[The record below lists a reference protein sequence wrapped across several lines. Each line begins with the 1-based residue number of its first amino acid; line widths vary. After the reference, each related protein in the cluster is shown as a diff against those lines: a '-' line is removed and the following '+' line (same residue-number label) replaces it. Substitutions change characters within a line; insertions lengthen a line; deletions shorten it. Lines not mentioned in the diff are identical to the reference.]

1 MILLFKGLVGVGFQ
15 LLFFGVLMFAP
26 IGNFNWPHAMDWL
39 VIYGAMA
46 FVSCVYLA
54 FFRPK
59 ALEARMRAGRQ
70 DQPRADR
77 LAFGYLVGALCLAF
91 IIARP

>member
-1 MILLFKGLVGVGFQ
+1 MVLLFKGLVGVGFQ

-46 FVSCVYLA
+46 FVSCVFLR
-54 FFRPK
+54 FFVPRLWK
-59 ALEARMRAGRQ
+59 RGCARAGKTN
-70 DQPRADR
+70 RALTGWR
-77 LAFGYLVGALCLAF
+77 LV
-91 IIARP
+91 I